1 MNAVRLFQN
10 KVKGIKSISS
20 DGIITFDMG
29 ELTQQDVEE
38 LSHLRISNVNG
49 VLFDDRD
56 KQIKEDF

>member
-20 DGIITFDMG
+20 DGTITFDMD

-38 LSHLRISNVNG
+38 LSYLRINNING
-49 VLFDDRD
+49 ILFDDRD